1 MRGADDFIAL
11 ADEELALRMS
21 AAIESLLTVSAPE
34 IEGVEEELEALA
46 VETFERFAP
55 DAARAELIAWHH
67 RTSLGGDDQEEL
79 TAQLDGLRSRQAT
92 RMLRDAVGSEG
103 GASHG

>member
-34 IEGVEEELEALA
+34 IEG
-46 VETFERFAP
+46 
-55 DAARAELIAWHH
+55 
-67 RTSLGGDDQEEL
+67 
-79 TAQLDGLRSRQAT
+79 
-92 RMLRDAVGSEG
+92 
-103 GASHG
+103 

>member
-1 MRGADDFIAL
+1 MADVFEDRRDLDRQRMRL
-11 ADEELALRMS
+11 WELINVTRGLDWL
-21 AAIESLLTVSAPE
+21 LLTKRPE
-34 IEGVEEELEALA
+34 NV
-46 VETFERFAP
+46 ERFAP
-55 DAARAELIAWHH
+55 DAARAELIAWQH